1 MQYRAEAASLTETLS
16 TYPTVAWLALLA
28 TGVLIGLLA
37 GLLGV
42 GGGVVAVPVLLETYL
57 ALGMAEGTAFPLAV
71 GTAQASILIAS
82 LTAAWAHGRA
92 DTVDRPLVIAWLP
105 ALIAGAIAGLALG
118 ALAPARVLTAI
129 FAVVAGFLALKM
141 ALGDR
146 LVLTRAPLSGPAAH
160 APPALVGALASAV
173 GVGAGT
179 LSTPVL
185 SLFDFPIKR
194 AVGAGALFN
203 LVVALPA
210 TAAFVVLGWGLP
222 GRTPDA
228 VGNVALACA
237 AALAIPAFFVA
248 PLAARW
254 SARAPVPLLRLLLA
268 ICLAAIAVRQLLR
281 L

>member
-1 MQYRAEAASLTETLS
+1 MTEILS
-16 TYPTVAWLALLA
+16 TYPAVAWLALLA

-42 GGGVVAVPVLLETYL
+42 GGGVVAVPVLLEL
-57 ALGMAEGTAFPLAV
+57 FLHMGMIEATAVPLAV

-82 LTAAWAHGRA
+82 LTAAWAHWRRG
-92 DTVDRPLVIAWLP
+92 TIDRPLVIAWLP
-105 ALIAGAIAGLALG
+105 ALIAGTLAGLVLG
-118 ALAPARVLTAI
+118 AWAPARTLTII
-129 FAVVAGFLALKM
+129 FAAVAAFLALKM

-146 LVLTRAPLSGPAAH
+146 LVLTRARLAGPIAQ
-160 APPALVGALASAV
+160 APPLAVGMLAAAV

-203 LVVALPA
+203 LIVALPA
-210 TAAFVVLGWGLP
+210 TVTLLVLGLGAP
-222 GRTPDA
+222 GRPPDA
-228 VGNVALACA
+228 VGNVAVACML
-237 AALAIPAFFVA
+237 ALAIPALFVA

-254 SARAPVPLLRLLLA
+254 STRAPVPLLRALFAL
-268 ICLAAIAVRQLLR
+268 CLAAIALRLLLR